1 MRKLTAISLVVV
13 ASSAFASPDLIV
25 ELASRANRE
34 GPEGVNAY
42 LSAHWEEAMSQLAR
56 RTAGCEVPAVKLSVE
71 LHRGTNAE
79 ATQAHGES
87 LREAAGRCPATVL
100 RFANEH
106 EVPSLCGLPESV
118 PDSRIETETAKR
130 VRELRS
136 NSSLAASTKG
146 KACISAYREALS
158 RARLGPWQT
167 DQHIGRPTR

>member
-1 MRKLTAISLVVV
+1 MRMLTAISLVLT
-13 ASSAFASPDLIV
+13 ASSAFASADLIA

-42 LSAHWEEAMSQLAR
+42 LSTHWEGAMLQLAR
-56 RTAGCEVPAVKLSVE
+56 RTASCEVPAVKLSVE

-87 LREAAGRCPATVL
+87 LREAVGRCPATVL

-106 EVPSLCGLPESV
+106 EVPSFCGLPESV
-118 PDSRIETETAKR
+118 PDSRIQAETAKR
-130 VRELRS
+130 VTKLRS

-146 KACISAYREALS
+146 KTCISAYQEALR
-158 RARLGPWQT
+158 RATLGPWQT